1 MFKDLQESL
10 SRIGIA
16 IELAKTD
23 IRKSYTRTALGPFWE
38 TISLGILLYLMS
50 VLWGKLIEIKEN
62 YVMYLVTGMIVFRY
76 ISLILNSSTWTF
88 IERADIV
95 KYFNIPHSSL
105 ALSKVIYA
113 SFIFLHHLPLL
124 FIFSFFYQ
132 NTIFNFNLIYLLYSV
147 PVILLTSYS
156 TALLVGFLTARFRDI
171 QSLINTITSVM
182 IFFTPILWSPS
193 RLDVK
198 AQLFLVDPNIF
209 YHYIE
214 LFRQPFLGNKPE
226 LFSIVITLLFTT
238 FIFFFANWILN
249 KFSNKIRY
257 WV

>member
-1 MFKDLQESL
+1 MFKDLQDSL
-10 SRIGIA
+10 LRIDIA

-23 IRKSYTRTALGPFWE
+23 VRKSYTRTAIGPFWE
-38 TISLGILLYLMS
+38 TISLGILLFLMS

-124 FIFSFFYQ
+124 FVFSFFYGK
-132 NTIFNFNLIYLLYSV
+132 TIFNFNLIYLLYSI
-147 PVILLTSYS
+147 PVILITAYS
-156 TALLVGFLTARFRDI
+156 TALIIGFLTARFRDI

-193 RLDVK
+193 RLDAK
-198 AQLFLVDPNIF
+198 AQLYLVDPNIF

-214 LFRQPFLGNKPE
+214 LFRQPFLGNKPDT
-226 LFSIVITLLFTT
+226 FSILVTLFFTI
-238 FIFFFANWILN
+238 FIFLFANWILN
-249 KFSNKIRY
+249 KFSSKIRY